1 MVADTV
7 DELRWMFTGRKGW
20 LVGVIANLA
29 IASVFAVFQ
38 NYDPHAV
45 DDIRVNGLTVAIITF
60 TLAGVISTNQLG
72 SDADRVRNSLERGD
86 SVFRILLLK
95 GAALMTIML
104 PVAVA
109 VSVGFRIALG
119 NMQPPVMR
127 SLPSSGCSA
136 FGSGSVVSL
145 RC

>member
-1 MVADTV
+1 
-7 DELRWMFTGRKGW
+7 MFTGRKGW